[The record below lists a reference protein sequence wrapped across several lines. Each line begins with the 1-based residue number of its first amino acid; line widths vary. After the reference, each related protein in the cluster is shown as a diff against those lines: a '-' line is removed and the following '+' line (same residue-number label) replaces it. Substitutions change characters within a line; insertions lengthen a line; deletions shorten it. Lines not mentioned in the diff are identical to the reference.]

1 MGHAGRVLPLCVCF
15 FLIAS
20 CSDSGIGRKYDP
32 EKKHDVI
39 DADRGLDRQ
48 DFKDLHNL
56 GAYVDP
62 NAQVNANVLEPP
74 IPDLAEILA
83 APRPPKIAQAQL
95 VSVAVTDD
103 VPLKDVLVELAR
115 LADIDIEVDPA
126 ITGGIIFRAK
136 DRPFNEVIERI
147 SDLAGLRYRVQNNV
161 LRVERDLPFIQTYTL
176 DMLNERAQQGSTLT
190 SASSSGASSS
200 SSGGSASAGASAAAG
215 SSGSTT
221 DPAREEFWRKFEAG
235 VSQIIAY
242 KPVSLV
248 STTDMA
254 TQPTAPTSAANNT
267 AAPAAAPVIAPTPI
281 PASPTGNSSNDGV
294 NFTLN
299 RQAGTLTVLAT
310 DRQHE
315 MIKQFIRAVD
325 ANVSSQVLIEA
336 KIVEVSLNDLYQTGI
351 DWSKIGTS
359 INFRGDLDR
368 VQPSL
373 PRGGAAQITLLKDNF
388 LGGADLSVA
397 MSLLNEFGTTR
408 ALSSPRLSAMN
419 NQKAVLSFVENLLY
433 FEVDC
438 EVTPGTAATQNS
450 PALQPTIE
458 VDSEK
463 REEPLGIILNLQ
475 PSINRETNEV
485 TLGIKPV
492 LSRLVKVVSDPG
504 FELCKAQALS
514 QPGVSSDVID
524 ALVGIKSE
532 FPQVEKRELD
542 SILKIKSG
550 QVMVIGGLLE
560 DRVVNNDSGVP
571 GVSEVPYLGNFF
583 KTVEKTNQKK
593 ELVILIRATIVDS
606 QGYMD
611 AADKGIYKKFIQDP
625 RPIIFPEA
633 Q

>member
-1 MGHAGRVLPLCVCF
+1 VSQTSRILPLCACF
-15 FLIAS
+15 FLVAS
-20 CSDSGIGRKYDP
+20 CSESGTGRLLDP
-32 EKKHDVI
+32 ERKHDVI
-39 DADRGLDRQ
+39 DADRKLDRQ

-56 GAYVDP
+56 EAYVDP
-62 NAQVNANVLEPP
+62 KAQVNANVLEPP

-161 LRVERDLPFIQTYTL
+161 LRVERDMPYIHTYTL
-176 DMLNERAQQGSTLT
+176 DMLNERAQQAAAIT
-190 SASSSGASSS
+190 SASSTAGGGAGGASAPA
-200 SSGGSASAGASAAAG
+200 SGGAAAG
-215 SSGSTT
+215 S
-221 DPAREEFWRKFEAG
+221 DPAREEFWKKFEAG
-235 VSQIIAY
+235 VKQI
-242 KPVSLV
+242 VDFRNRSLV

-254 TQPTAPTSAANNT
+254 SQPGAPAPSVPG
-267 AAPAAAPVIAPTPI
+267 APAAAPPPI
-281 PASPTGNSSNDGV
+281 PAPIAASATGNSNNEGV
-294 NFTLN
+294 GYTLN
-299 RQAGTLTVLAT
+299 RQAGTLTVAAT

-315 MIKQFIRAVD
+315 MIRQFIRAID
-325 ANVSSQVLIEA
+325 SNVSSQVLIEA

-351 DWSKIGTS
+351 DWTKLGTS
-359 INFRGDLDR
+359 TINFSGDLNR
-368 VQPSL
+368 VEPSL
-373 PRGGAAQITLLKDNF
+373 ARAVPGKITILKDNF
-388 LGGADLSVA
+388 VGDMDLSAAVN
-397 MSLLNEFGTTR
+397 LLSEFGTTR

-433 FEVDC
+433 FEIEC
-438 EVTPGTAATQNS
+438 EVTDAVAGTGGSAGT
-450 PALQPTIE
+450 PAKLE
-458 VDSEK
+458 VTSTK
-463 REEPLGIILNLQ
+463 KEEPLGIILNLQ
-475 PSINRETNEV
+475 PSINKETNEV

-492 LSRLVKVVSDPG
+492 LSRLVKQVPDPG
-504 FELCKAQALS
+504 FEVCKAQAVS
-514 QPGVSSDVID
+514 TAGVPTSVVN
-524 ALVGIKSE
+524 AVLATKSE
-532 FPQVEKRELD
+532 FPQIEKRELD

-560 DRVVNNDSGVP
+560 DRITNTDSGVP
-571 GVSEVPYLGNFF
+571 GVSEVPYFGNLF
-583 KTVEKTNQKK
+583 KSVEKSNVKK
-593 ELVILIRATIVDS
+593 ELVIMIRATIVDS

-611 AADKGIYKKFIQDP
+611 AADKGIYEKFMQDP

>member
-1 MGHAGRVLPLCVCF
+1 MIQTSRIFPLCVF
-15 FLIAS
+15 FLLIAS
-20 CSDSGIGRKYDP
+20 CSEGTVGRRLDP
-32 EKKHDVI
+32 EKKHDII

-48 DFKDLHNL
+48 DYKDLSKL
-56 GAYVDP
+56 EAYIDP
-62 NAQVNANVLEPP
+62 NLQVSTNVLEPP

-83 APRPPKIAQAQL
+83 APRPPKIAQTQL

-161 LRVERDLPFIQTYTL
+161 LRVERDMPYVHTYTL
-176 DMLNERAQQGSTLT
+176 DMLNERAQQVSGFA
-190 SASSSGASSS
+190 SASSSGSSS
-200 SSGGSASAGASAAAG
+200 SSGGSSAAPAAATP
-215 SSGSTT
+215 SGSGTSQ
-221 DPAREEFWRKFEAG
+221 DPAREEFWKKFEQG
-235 VSQIIAY
+235 VTQILSF

-248 STTDMA
+248 STTDIA
-254 TQPTAPTSAANNT
+254 AQPAS
-267 AAPAAAPVIAPTPI
+267 PAAAATGTAPSATNPAAPPI
-281 PASPTGNSSNDGV
+281 PPSPTGNTSSDGAG
-294 NFTLN
+294 FTLN
-299 RQAGTLTVLAT
+299 RQAGSLTVSAT

-315 MIKQFIRAVD
+315 MIKQFIRAID
-325 ANVSSQVLIEA
+325 NNVSSQVLIEA
-336 KIVEVSLNDLYQTGI
+336 KIVEVSLNDTYQTGI
-351 DWSKIGTS
+351 NWGKIGARS
-359 INFRGDLDR
+359 ISFSGDLDR
-368 VQPSL
+368 VQPNL
-373 PRGGAAQITLLKDNF
+373 ARGGAGTITVLKDNF
-388 LGGADLSVA
+388 LGGMDLNAAV
-397 MSLLNEFGTTR
+397 SLLSEFGTTR

-438 EVTPGTAATQNS
+438 EVTPGTAATAS
-450 PALQPTIE
+450 SAALQPTIE
-458 VDSEK
+458 INSEK

-475 PSINRETNEV
+475 PSINKETNEV
-485 TLGIKPV
+485 TLGIRPV

-514 QPGVSSDVID
+514 QPGVNPDVVN
-524 ALVGIKSE
+524 ALVNIKSD

-560 DRVVNNDSGVP
+560 DRVINTDSGVP
-571 GVSEVPYLGNFF
+571 GVSEVPYFGNLF
-583 KTVEKTNQKK
+583 KNVEKSNVKK

-611 AADKGIYKKFIQDP
+611 AADKGMYEKFIQDP
-625 RPIIFPEA
+625 RPIIFPA
-633 Q
+633 PQ